1 MNRRQFLK
9 SAVITTIG
17 TLALSS
23 CKKSLTEKNNNS
35 QRSSKMKVLL
45 VNGSPHKEG
54 CTYTA
59 LKIVADTLNKE
70 NIETEIFWIGSKPLS
85 GCIGCGACFKMHK
98 CVFNDVVN
106 EFTEKAKDCD
116 GFVFGSPVHYAS
128 ATGAMTSF
136 MDRAFMS
143 DEAGNRSL
151 LRKPAAVVTSSRRAG
166 ATATLDQLQKW
177 LSYSEMPIVSSRY
190 WNEVHGYTP
199 EDVLKDKEGVQIME
213 VLGRNMA
220 WLLKCIQA
228 GKNNGILQPKTET
241 KIFTNFIR

>member
-9 SAVITTIG
+9 SAAITALG
-17 TLALSS
+17 TLSLSS
-23 CKKSLTEKNNNS
+23 CKKVITDTDKKSKE
-35 QRSSKMKVLL
+35 SSKMKVLL

-59 LKIVADTLNKE
+59 LKIVSDTLNKE
-70 NIETEIFWIGSKPLS
+70 GIDTEIFWIGTKPLS
-85 GCIGCGACFKMHK
+85 GCIGCGTCFTKHK
-98 CVFNDVVN
+98 CVFDDVVN
-106 EFTEKAKDCD
+106 EFTDKAKDCD

-128 ATGAMTSF
+128 MSGAMTSF

-143 DEAGNRSL
+143 DEGGNRSL

-177 LSYSEMPIVSSRY
+177 LSYSEMPIVTSRY

-213 VLGRNMA
+213 VLGKNMA
-220 WLLKCIQA
+220 WILKCIQA

-241 KIFTNFIR
+241 KVFTNFIR